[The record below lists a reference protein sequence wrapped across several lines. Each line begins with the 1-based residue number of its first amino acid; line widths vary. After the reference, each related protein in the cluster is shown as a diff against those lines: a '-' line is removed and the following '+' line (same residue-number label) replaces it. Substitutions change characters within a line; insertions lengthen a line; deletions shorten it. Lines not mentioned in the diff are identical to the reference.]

1 MDADATLIADV
12 PLTQMHLI
20 FIVGGLFAVL
30 LILCIIYCCCCR
42 KKKEMPPPEFDF
54 TIEEITAGKHLRKSQ
69 PVRQPQ
75 IVTPQ
80 NKKPKSEKKTK
91 SKKPKKK
98 KKGDGDPPPDKKGL
112 AAGVVV
118 PGTYE
123 DIGPGAFEFSFK
135 GRFNEKTI
143 HRKDFYRT
151 IRPTSKGKKD

>member
-1 MDADATLIADV
+1 
-12 PLTQMHLI
+12 
-20 FIVGGLFAVL
+20 
-30 LILCIIYCCCCR
+30 
-42 KKKEMPPPEFDF
+42 MPPPEFDF

-123 DIGPGAFEFSFK
+123 DIGPENPDKKQQKGADK
-135 GRFNEKTI
+135 GGNK
-143 HRKDFYRT
+143 
-151 IRPTSKGKKD
+151 KGPELPGYDTLERL